1 MAHPLCLP
9 DTWLNRN
16 LEMTVFEER
25 RKPGKPG
32 YMKKKPLGAKERTNH
47 KLNPL
52 IICRKIIA
60 VLYATYAVAKRK
72 PEKKNSGLYGI

>member
-25 RKPGKPG
+25 RKLGKPG

-52 IICRKIIA
+52 II
-60 VLYATYAVAKRK
+60 
-72 PEKKNSGLYGI
+72 